1 MAQAQEKIA
10 PYLMVGM
17 RDAKLKAVLYKAT
30 EAMTQ
35 LHAKVEIEGTG
46 GLTLRMS
53 IEAVSPGWVYRP
65 LVAIKESGK
74 PQEGGEKPRGW
85 MRGAEGQWA
94 RVHLR
99 LEDKR
104 GEQLVGVVSRDYPV
118 AAIEDDNMVVGILER
133 LVDKIVEG
141 GNNHRALD
149 VILDMRQMATR
160 IKVRN
165 ARDAAARLPEM
176 EQDLIDAETDFGWVE
191 AVTTIEAPTI

>member
-1 MAQAQEKIA
+1 
-10 PYLMVGM
+10 
-17 RDAKLKAVLYKAT
+17 
-30 EAMTQ
+30 
-35 LHAKVEIEGTG
+35 
-46 GLTLRMS
+46 
-53 IEAVSPGWVYRP
+53 
-65 LVAIKESGK
+65 
-74 PQEGGEKPRGW
+74 